1 MNEMSFTYR
10 GLRKFNLLD
19 ISTNWDSVDE
29 YYWNPHS
36 RCYECLYN
44 GRHITLSPDLVGFQD
59 GRIHVVYKSGPDEAW
74 LECLPAL
81 RNSYLDWSLIA
92 RSGEIRKEMVANWHG
107 YTEAPH
113 PNLRWLWGDFDCLP
127 KALLVLVV
135 AAVIKCA
142 GYKGKGMFLHEINPA
157 VIREDWM
164 YPYISI
170 PAGMSNEEEE
180 KIHDC
185 FDRCRKEA

>member
-1 MNEMSFTYR
+1 MNITYR

-19 ISTNWDSVDE
+19 ISNHWDSVDE

-44 GRHITLSPDLVGFQD
+44 DGRHITITPDLVGYQD
-59 GRIHVVYKSGPDEAW
+59 GRIHVDYRDGFSEAW
-74 LECLPAL
+74 LDCLPAY
-81 RNSYLDWSLIA
+81 NGHLDWGLIA
-92 RSGEIRKEMVANWHG
+92 RSGVIRKEMVANWHG
-107 YTEAPH
+107 YTVAPH
-113 PNLRWLWGDFDCLP
+113 PDLRWLWGDFDCLP

-142 GYKGKGMFLHEINPA
+142 GYKGKGMFLHEVNPA

-164 YPYISI
+164 YPYISF
-170 PAGMSNEEEE
+170 PEGMMSDEQEEMVR
-180 KIHDC
+180 DC
-185 FDRCRKEA
+185 FDRYRKEES